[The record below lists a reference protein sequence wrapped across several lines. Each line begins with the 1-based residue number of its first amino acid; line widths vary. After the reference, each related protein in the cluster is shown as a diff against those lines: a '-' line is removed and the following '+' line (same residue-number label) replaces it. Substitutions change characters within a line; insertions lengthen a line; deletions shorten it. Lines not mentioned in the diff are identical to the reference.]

1 MPAHKTDFVD
11 ATGTTKKS
19 LWFGNW
25 RYYMF
30 VENAQMEISRN
41 PWLYQANGQTGIFV
55 TMRWG
60 GDVTQ
65 AEAFAYGVH
74 P

>member
-1 MPAHKTDFVD
+1 LALTDYI
-11 ATGTTKKS
+11 AALGTGNKPIV
-19 LWFGNW
+19 FGNW
-25 RYYMF
+25 GYYMF
-30 VENAQMEISRN
+30 VESVDMEISRN
-41 PWLYQANGQTGIFV
+41 PWLYQANGQTAYFV

-65 AEAFAYGVH
+65 PEAFAYGVN